1 MKKIQRTCRLCGK
14 LVEMLVNPKDL
25 SDWKSEKKYIQD
37 AMPYLSAGER
47 EILISKTCDECFD
60 KMFPPNPEEEN
71 TEE

>member
-1 MKKIQRTCRLCGK
+1 
-14 LVEMLVNPKDL
+14 MLVNPKDL

>member
-1 MKKIQRTCRLCGK
+1 
-14 LVEMLVNPKDL
+14 MLVNSKDL

-47 EILISKTCDECFD
+47 EILISKTCGECFD
-60 KMFPPNPEEEN
+60 KMFPPNLEEEN

>member
-14 LVEMLVNPKDL
+14 LVEMLVDPKDL

-37 AMPYLSAGER
+37 AMPYLSDSER
-47 EILISKTCDECFD
+47 EILISKTCGECFD
-60 KMFPPNPEEEN
+60 KMFPQEN